1 MKQIHRVL
9 MISALSMVI
18 ATVSIAQESPYVDI
32 ADRSLKSLST
42 QQVDDLLAGRGM
54 GLALAAELNGYPGP
68 KHVLELSDELDL
80 SPEQETAM
88 RSVFDS
94 MHDQAV
100 GLGQEIV
107 ELEQRLDRAFVDRS
121 IEPVTLSDLTERLGL
136 LQGRLR
142 GVHLAAHLET
152 VEVLTDEQRQRY
164 ISARGYDAG
173 MHHHDP
179 SAHHR

>member
-1 MKQIHRVL
+1 VRRKEWVAVAF
-9 MISALSMVI
+9 ALSLG
-18 ATVSIAQESPYVDI
+18 VSTLSFGQESPYVEI

-42 QQVDDLLAGRGM
+42 QQIDDLLAGQGM

-68 KHVLELSDELDL
+68 KHVLELAGELDL
-80 SPEQETAM
+80 SPEQEVAT

-100 GLGQEIV
+100 ALGREIV
-107 ELEQRLDRAFVDRS
+107 DLERRLDSAFVNRS
-121 IEPVTLSDLTERLGL
+121 IDPTTLSELTEELGM

-152 VEVLTDEQRQRY
+152 VEVLTEEQRHRY
-164 ISARGYDAG
+164 ISARGYHTG
-173 MHHHDP
+173 MQHHDP
-179 SAHHR
+179 SAHHQ